1 LESFYSG
8 LRSKLNKDK
17 IAYKK
22 SNINHEYKYRSMSV
36 AIFIFI
42 SSEVAV

>member
-8 LRSKLNKDK
+8 LRSKLNKAK
-17 IAYKK
+17 IAYKN
-22 SNINHEYKYRSMSV
+22 SNITRENKYRSMSV